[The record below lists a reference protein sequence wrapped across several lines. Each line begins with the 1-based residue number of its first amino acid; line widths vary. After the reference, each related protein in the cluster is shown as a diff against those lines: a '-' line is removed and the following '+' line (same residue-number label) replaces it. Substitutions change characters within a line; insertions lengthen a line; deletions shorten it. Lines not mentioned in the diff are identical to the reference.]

1 MINYQSFEWSESE
14 ALNEDYKQMLIQRM
28 QKQQNF
34 DGITLVIFLLLLS
47 SPFLLMLKNDIT
59 HGGWIVFAILL
70 AVFMLA
76 VIALVKL
83 IGAKRLRKL
92 QSGDFVWRIGTV
104 TNTHIGGRYR
114 TAKSW
119 VNGQP
124 VPYIFGAGTGDTVIV
139 IGFDTDQNSKTL
151 ATFYATKI

>member
-14 ALNEDYKQMLIQRM
+14 ALSEDYKQMLIQRM
-28 QKQQNF
+28 QKQQSF
-34 DGITLVIFLLLLS
+34 GGITLVIFLLLLS

-70 AVFMLA
+70 TVLTIAVLA
-76 VIALVKL
+76 LIKP

-92 QSGDFVWRIGTV
+92 QSGSFVWRIGTV

-114 TAKSW
+114 AARSW
-119 VNGQP
+119 VDGQS
-124 VPYIFGAGTGDTVIV
+124 VPYIFGAGAGDTVII
-139 IGFDTDQNSKTL
+139 IGFDTDPSSKTL